1 MPLLLEAPRPCRHSG
16 GDRWFVD
23 ETYVKSRTASP
34 PRSPNSRRPSDSRR
48 QRAPHRS
55 PAPTRQPP
63 RRRAGRTE
71 LLAGIEQRAFLDID
85 SLPRPVCGHAK
96 QGASDGHTKIAG
108 KQVLRRGL
116 SPLATTSSAENAE
129 PVIAGMRL
137 VLGKIY
143 DSTLTPA

>member
-1 MPLLLEAPRPCRHSG
+1 M
-16 GDRWFVD
+16 
-23 ETYVKSRTASP
+23 K
-34 PRSPNSRRPSDSRR
+34 
-48 QRAPHRS
+48 
-55 PAPTRQPP
+55 PTSKVAPP
-63 RRRAGRTE
+63 RRRVHRTREDHLTHVDRGPRIARPRQRDSPLVAAAGRTE

-85 SLPRPVCGHAK
+85 SLPRPVYGHAK

-143 DSTLTPA
+143 DSTLTLA